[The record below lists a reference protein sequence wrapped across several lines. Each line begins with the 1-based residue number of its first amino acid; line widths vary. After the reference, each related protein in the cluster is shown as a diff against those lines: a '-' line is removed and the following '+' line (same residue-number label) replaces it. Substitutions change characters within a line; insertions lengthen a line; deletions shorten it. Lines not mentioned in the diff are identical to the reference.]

1 VEIKIT
7 TEYIKL
13 QQALKF
19 AGLADMGSDA
29 KAFILDGEVKVNGET
44 CLMRGKKLREGDF
57 FEFNGE
63 RVDIK
68 NDN

>member
-19 AGLADMGSDA
+19 AGLVNMGSDA
-29 KAFILDGEVKVNGET
+29 KAVILDGGVKVNGET
-44 CLMRGKKLREGDF
+44 CLMRGKKLRPGDN
-57 FEFNGE
+57 FEFEGE
-63 RVDIK
+63 LVEITG
-68 NDN
+68 